1 MSYKSF
7 FTTRHY
13 SYPELLKQV
22 AKIKQHYP
30 QTVGQCKRG
39 KVDLTLKLKPTSTSI
54 VYTIKLF
61 AKQDSTVV
69 NIFVVNPKI
78 SLFENGKKVP
88 HLYSDGSLCLFYPKY
103 NELSYNDLWAETLIP
118 WTSLWLFYYEIWKET
133 GEWLGGGVHGK
144 KNVPPAG
151 L

>member
-69 NIFVVNPKI
+69 NIFVVNP
-78 SLFENGKKVP
+78 P
-88 HLYSDGSLCLFYPKY
+88 
-103 NELSYNDLWAETLIP
+103 
-118 WTSLWLFYYEIWKET
+118 
-133 GEWLGGGVHGK
+133 LG
-144 KNVPPAG
+144 
-151 L
+151 